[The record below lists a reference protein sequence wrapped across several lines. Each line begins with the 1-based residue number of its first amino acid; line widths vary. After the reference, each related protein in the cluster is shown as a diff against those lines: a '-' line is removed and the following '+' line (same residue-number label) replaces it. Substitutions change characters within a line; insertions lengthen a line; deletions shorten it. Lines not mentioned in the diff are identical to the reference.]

1 MAYHGGYSSATYVP
15 GGFDDYYETP
25 HAPDLVAPAPQRIMP
40 EMSDQISEGIAHMD
54 LGNRQSVMS
63 VASSRP
69 PSSIITGPIPKL
81 VQPPPNIPPSDDD
94 FEATLDNARQAVLSS
109 NDPEMQLAWAQDSL
123 QQIEINSEDRVRL
136 QNMQMR
142 RPSTPPAEH
151 QLKMD
156 AMNIVSFL
164 AEQQHPRAEFI
175 RGMWWEF
182 GRFGCQIDKKE
193 AFRCYSRAAD
203 RAYARAEYRIGML
216 YEASNDPAKALKHY
230 HKGVGVGDAACLYR
244 LGMMTLRGQ
253 HGQEQD
259 FVRGVELIRQSAAVA
274 DDNAAQGAY
283 VYGMLLARDL
293 NQVQLPEGILPFDE
307 RAARIEI
314 EKAAYMKFPK
324 AQLKMGNAYEV
335 GSLGCEFNPAY
346 SMHYY
351 ALAARQGEPEA
362 EMGLSKWF
370 LVGHEGVFPKN
381 EELAYVYAQR
391 AALSGFAN
399 AEFAMGYFN
408 ELGIHVPKN
417 IDLAMEWYKK
427 AASNGNTDAH
437 GRIES
442 INKKQVLSRSDHEKV
457 AITRI
462 KSQYGSKRGPRPER
476 FSQGQRL
483 PSIGDGQQSHRRG
496 GSGQYPPRASSAA
509 PYPMNDGP
517 PVLPPLGDRPATVV
531 PYPLDHDSMPGTN
544 GHTPGAYPISPVDR
558 PSSAFKVVTDR
569 PYSAM
574 TVPDGRQRYPSGPA
588 PAQRPATSVDAYG
601 RPPNHRIVSSPAG
614 MPGPGIGPG
623 PAPQRPPKDYD
634 SRLDIGYAAPPDSR
648 GRRPLP
654 SSGSGT
660 LHSANVHKPM
670 PAPPSGSPHLGP
682 SSGGNFPARTSSR
695 PDLKANASPVKPISP
710 APDAGKQSAKPPA
723 SAGQAPAKKPGK
735 GPKTFEEMGVPA
747 KKDEQE
753 CIVM

>member
-1 MAYHGGYSSATYVP
+1 MAYAGGHPAATYVP
-15 GGFDDYYETP
+15 GGFDEYYEPPQTP
-25 HAPDLVAPAPQRIMP
+25 ALVAPAPQRIMP

-63 VASSRP
+63 VASTRP
-69 PSSIITGPIPKL
+69 TSTMVVQPLPKL

-94 FEATLDNARQAVLSS
+94 VELTLENARQAVLSS

-123 QQIEINSEDRVRL
+123 HQIEINNEDRVRL

-142 RPSTPPAEH
+142 RPPTPPAET
-151 QLKMD
+151 QLKID

-182 GRFGCQIDKKE
+182 GRFGCQVDKKE

-203 RAYARAEYRIGML
+203 RNYSRAEYRIGML
-216 YEASNDPAKALKHY
+216 YEASNDPIKALGHY
-230 HKGVGVGDAACLYR
+230 HKGAGLGDAACLYR

-253 HGQEQD
+253 HGQPQD
-259 FVRGVELIRQSAAVA
+259 FARGVDLIKQSAAVA

-283 VYGMLLARDL
+283 VYGMLLAREL
-293 NQVQLPEGILPFDE
+293 NQIQLPEGILAFDE

-324 AQLKMGNAYEV
+324 AQLKMGTAYEV

-370 LVGHEGVFPKN
+370 LVGHEGIFPKN

-408 ELGIHVPKN
+408 ELGIHIPKN
-417 IDLAMEWYKK
+417 VDLALEWYKK
-427 AASNGNTDAH
+427 AASNGNADAQ
-437 GRIES
+437 GRIDGIS
-442 INKKQVLSRSDHEKV
+442 KKQVLSRQDHEKV
-457 AITRI
+457 AINRI
-462 KSQYGSKRGPRPER
+462 KSQYGSKRGNRPER
-476 FSQGQRL
+476 FSQANRL
-483 PSIGDGQQSHRRG
+483 PSIGDGQQSHRRT
-496 GSGQYPPRASSAA
+496 GSGQHPPRASSAV
-509 PYPMNDGP
+509 PYPMGDGP
-517 PVLPPLGDRPATVV
+517 PVLPPLGDRPATVA
-531 PYPLDHDSMPGTN
+531 PYPTSYDQMPGAN
-544 GHTPGAYPISPVDR
+544 GNGNYSAPPTDR
-558 PSSAFKVVTDR
+558 PSSAFNIVPDR
-569 PYSAM
+569 PYSSM
-574 TVPDGRQRYPSGPA
+574 TAPVDGRQRYPSGPG

-601 RPPNHRIVSSPAG
+601 RQQGQRIASSPAG
-614 MPGPGIGPG
+614 MPGPM
-623 PAPQRPPKDYD
+623 RPPKEAD
-634 SRLDIGYAAPPDSR
+634 SRLDIGYSAPVDGR
-648 GRRPLP
+648 GRRPV
-654 SSGSGT
+654 GSGPST
-660 LHSANVHKPM
+660 PSQGGHLNKPM
-670 PAPPSGSPHLGP
+670 PAPPGGASSHLGTP
-682 SSGGNFPARTSSR
+682 SGGSYPSRTSSR
-695 PDLKANASPVKPISP
+695 PDLKASTPASKPHSP
-710 APDAGKQSAKPPA
+710 GPDFGKQQPAKP
-723 SAGQAPAKKPGK
+723 AGQAGTTPAKKPGK

-747 KKDEQE
+747 KKDDSE

>member
-1 MAYHGGYSSATYVP
+1 MAYAGGYSSATYVP
-15 GGFDDYYETP
+15 GGYDDYYETP

-63 VASSRP
+63 VASTRP
-69 PSSIITGPIPKL
+69 GSTIMTGAFPKL
-81 VQPPPNIPPSDDD
+81 VNPPSNIPPSDDD
-94 FEATLDNARQAVLSS
+94 FETTLDNARQAVLSS

-123 QQIEINSEDRVRL
+123 QQIEINSEDRARL
-136 QNMQMR
+136 QSMQMR
-142 RPSTPPAEH
+142 RPPTPAAEH

-182 GRFGCQIDKKE
+182 GRFGCQVDKKE
-193 AFRCYSRAAD
+193 AFRSYSRAAD
-203 RAYARAEYRIGML
+203 RNYARAEYRIGML
-216 YEASNDPAKALKHY
+216 YEAANDPVKALKHY
-230 HKGVGVGDAACLYR
+230 HKGVAMGDAACLYR

-253 HGQEQD
+253 HGQPQD
-259 FVRGVELIRQSAAVA
+259 FVRGVDLIRQSAAVA

-293 NQVQLPEGILPFDE
+293 NQIQLPEGILPFDE

-324 AQLKMGNAYEV
+324 AQLKMGNAYEL

-351 ALAARQGEPEA
+351 ALAARQGDPEA

-417 IDLAMEWYKK
+417 VDLALEWYKK
-427 AASNGNTDAH
+427 AASNGNSDAQN
-437 GRIES
+437 RIDS
-442 INKKQVLSRSDHEKV
+442 INKKQVLSRQDHEKV
-457 AITRI
+457 AINRI
-462 KSQYGSKRGPRPER
+462 KSQYGSKRGARPER
-476 FSQGQRL
+476 FSQNRL
-483 PSIGDGQQSHRRG
+483 PSIGDGQQSHRRTA
-496 GSGQYPPRASSAA
+496 SGQYPPRASSAA

-517 PVLPPLGDRPATVV
+517 PVLPPLGDRPATVA
-531 PYPLDHDSMPGTN
+531 PYPLAHDAMPGTH
-544 GHTPGAYPISPVDR
+544 GPGSYSVPPTDR
-558 PSSAFKVVTDR
+558 PSSAFQVVTDR

-574 TVPDGRQRYPSGPA
+574 TAPIDSRPRYPSGPG
-588 PAQRPATSVDAYG
+588 PAHRPATSVDAYG
-601 RPPNHRIVSSPAG
+601 RPSNQRIVSSPAG
-614 MPGPGIGPG
+614 MPMPGPG
-623 PAPQRPPKDYD
+623 PGPGPRPMPNADN
-634 SRLDIGYAAPPDSR
+634 RLDIGYAAPPDAR
-648 GRRPLP
+648 GRRPIP
-654 SSGSGT
+654 APGSGPGT
-660 LHSANVHKPM
+660 PQGGHLNKPM
-670 PAPPSGSPHLGP
+670 PAPPAQGSPNP
-682 SSGGNFPARTSSR
+682 NASAGGRFPPRASSR
-695 PDLKANASPVKPISP
+695 PDLQAGAPAGKPISP
-710 APDAGKQSAKPPA
+710 GPDFGKTQGAKPP
-723 SAGQAPAKKPGK
+723 GPTTPAKKPAK

-747 KKDEQE
+747 KKDDQE